1 MGEAVVLCYPGG
13 GAGRE
18 WLAMEE
24 TRERRIPCGN
34 RMER

>member
-24 TRERRIPCGN
+24 GW
-34 RMER
+34 